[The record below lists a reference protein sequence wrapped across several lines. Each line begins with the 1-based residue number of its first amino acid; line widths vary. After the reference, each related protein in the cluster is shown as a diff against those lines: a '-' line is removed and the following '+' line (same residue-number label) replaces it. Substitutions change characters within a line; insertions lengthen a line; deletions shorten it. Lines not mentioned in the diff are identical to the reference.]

1 MSIPIRTYDE
11 HRAALREIE
20 HLWGA
25 EEGTPEGIRLNEFVA
40 LAEAYQNERWAIGSR
55 IPNDETRQAMTEGRA
70 LLQARRNRP

>member
-25 EEGTPEGIRLNEFVA
+25 EEGTPEGTRLKELVA
-40 LAEAYQNERWAIGSR
+40 LAEAYQSERWAIGSR
-55 IPNDETRQAMTEGRA
+55 IPNDETRQAMAEGSA